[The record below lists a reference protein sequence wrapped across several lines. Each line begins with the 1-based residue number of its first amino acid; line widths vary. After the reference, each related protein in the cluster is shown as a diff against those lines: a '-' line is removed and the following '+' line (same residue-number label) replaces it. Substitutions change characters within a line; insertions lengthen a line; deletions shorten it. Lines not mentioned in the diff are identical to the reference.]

1 MPVGTAT
8 GFPLVL
14 SQRWRD
20 PSRFS
25 SHGPAGTV
33 NGLVRLLDRPTP
45 LARPL
50 AVIAVVAGLFLAA
63 WLFSRFAERVAA
75 GLVDRAE
82 RRRAQTRSPDDTAS
96 ISSLRQR
103 ETAIGLLATTA
114 RYSLFAAAIG
124 LSLLALS
131 GAQRLQTI
139 VGASF
144 LALILGFAVQRFL
157 MDVVSGLLMFF
168 EGWFRIGDTVAVDP
182 WKAQGIVEKVSLRSL
197 TIRTVKGELI
207 HVPNSQVLS
216 LRVIPRGYRDV
227 EVEFFASDLDAAHT
241 LVEAVARIVPSG
253 PTRFVRRPE
262 TVETERLD
270 EDLYRI
276 TLGCAV
282 AVGREWLAED
292 FLPTLIK
299 ERADERLLVHGPIVT
314 FVSEQAVR
322 SFARATARTPQ
333 RQHARMNG
341 TTPAADGEA
350 EPVGSGDISWPV
362 SASMTR

>member
-1 MPVGTAT
+1 MDGI
-8 GFPLVL
+8 GNSLV
-14 SQRWRD
+14 S
-20 PSRFS
+20 
-25 SHGPAGTV
+25 
-33 NGLVRLLDRPTP
+33 LLYRPTP
-45 LARPL
+45 VARPFE
-50 AVIAVVAGLFLAA
+50 VIVVVASLFLAA
-63 WLFSRFAERVAA
+63 WLFSRFAERLAA

-82 RRRAQTRSPDDTAS
+82 RRRSRTTSPDDTAS

-114 RYSLFAAAIG
+114 RYSLFAVAIV

-131 GAQRLQTI
+131 GAHRLQTV

-182 WKAQGIVEKVSLRSL
+182 WNAQGIVEQVSLRSL

-207 HVPNSQVLS
+207 HIPNSQVLS
-216 LRVIPRGYRDV
+216 LRVVPRGYRDV
-227 EVEFFASDLDAAHT
+227 EVEFFATDLDAARA

-262 TVETERLD
+262 ILETERLD
-270 EDLYRI
+270 DDLHRI
-276 TLGCAV
+276 TLGCAL

-292 FLPTLIK
+292 FLPALLK
-299 ERADERLLVHGPIVT
+299 ERAGERLLVHGPIVT
-314 FVSEQAVR
+314 FVNEQAVR
-322 SFARATARTPQ
+322 SFARATERTAQ
-333 RQHARMNG
+333 RQHARRSG
-341 TTPAADGEA
+341 PTPALDAA
-350 EPVGSGDISWPV
+350 AQTAGSGDIGWPV
-362 SASMTR
+362 SAPITR

>member
-1 MPVGTAT
+1 MDGI
-8 GFPLVL
+8 GN
-14 SQRWRD
+14 S
-20 PSRFS
+20 
-25 SHGPAGTV
+25 
-33 NGLVRLLDRPTP
+33 LVRLLDRATP
-45 LARPL
+45 LARPF
-50 AVIAVVAGLFLAA
+50 AVIVVVASLFLAA
-63 WLFSRFAERVAA
+63 WLFSRIAERVAA
-75 GLVDRAE
+75 GFVDRAE
-82 RRRAQTRSPDDTAS
+82 RRRVRTRSPHDTAS

-114 RYSLFAAAIG
+114 RYSLFAVAIV

-131 GAQRLQTI
+131 GAQRLQTV

-144 LALILGFAVQRFL
+144 LALIVGFAVQRFL

-207 HVPNSQVLS
+207 HIPNSQVLS
-216 LRVIPRGYRDV
+216 LRVVPRGYRDV
-227 EVEFFASDLDAAHT
+227 EVEFFASDLDAART

-253 PTRFVRRPE
+253 PTRFLRRPE
-262 TVETERLD
+262 MLETERLD
-270 EDLYRI
+270 DDLYRI

-299 ERADERLLVHGPIVT
+299 ERADDRLLVHGPIVT

-322 SFARATARTPQ
+322 SFSRATARAPQ
-333 RQHARMNG
+333 RQHPRRSG
-341 TTPAADGEA
+341 PTPAVDVGAEA
-350 EPVGSGDISWPV
+350 VGSGDTSWPA
-362 SASMTR
+362 SASITH